1 MNFILLFVNSIKDI
15 TDLVDNTDDEF
26 NNWKEGAPSVELKI
40 KVHESPSFIFYNYII
55 DVWFKTFAN

>member
-1 MNFILLFVNSIKDI
+1 VNSIKDI

-40 KVHESPSFIFYNYII
+40 KVHESPSFIFYNYIT
-55 DVWFKTFAN
+55 DVWFKKFAN